1 MAYPDSSPVVVPE
14 FEDITVAIR
23 KERTRLQDIEFDT
36 GETPSDSWLQYLES
50 EKARGIDRIVTNF

>member
-23 KERTRLQDIEFDT
+23 REQTRLSDEEFDT
-36 GETPSDSWLQYLES
+36 GVAPNDWTLRYLKS
-50 EKARGIDRIVTNF
+50 EKARGILSIVTNF